1 MQEKINSNLHLGAF
15 QLILAR
21 LKKFGINKSGT
32 RVVVSLINVGI
43 RSLQAVLS
51 QSRLVFIFTDATSYH
66 LKLIYISRPFMVI
79 FLRAWTFLYLQKVI
93 IPYRTSPRKL

>member
-1 MQEKINSNLHLGAF
+1 MQEKIDSNLHLGAF

-21 LKKFGINKSGT
+21 LKKFEINKSGT

-66 LKLIYISRPFMVI
+66 QKLIYISRPFMVI